1 MKTCS
6 VTPADI
12 AKKWVVVDAAN
23 KSLGRIASEV
33 ARVLRGKHKPNFVP
47 HLDCGDN
54 VVVINAKQVE
64 LTGRK
69 WDQKVYYSHSSY
81 IGGIKAIKAKDLLV
95 KNPERLFTFAVKGML
110 PKNKLG
116 RQMLKNLRV
125 YPDAQHPHEAQ
136 KPVELAPR
144 TGVNT

>member
-12 AKKWVVVDAAN
+12 TKKWVIVDATD

-54 VVVINAKQVE
+54 VIVVNAKQVN
-64 LTGRK
+64 LTGDK
-69 WDQKVYYSHSSY
+69 WDQKVYYRHTSY
-81 IGGIKAIKAKDLLV
+81 IGGIKAIKAKDLLI
-95 KNPERLFTFAVKGML
+95 KNPERLFTYAVKGML

-116 RQMLKNLRV
+116 RQMLRNLRV
-125 YPDAQHPHEAQ
+125 YPEAQHGQEAQ
-136 KPVELAPR
+136 KPVAIAPR
-144 TGVNT
+144 TNKGE